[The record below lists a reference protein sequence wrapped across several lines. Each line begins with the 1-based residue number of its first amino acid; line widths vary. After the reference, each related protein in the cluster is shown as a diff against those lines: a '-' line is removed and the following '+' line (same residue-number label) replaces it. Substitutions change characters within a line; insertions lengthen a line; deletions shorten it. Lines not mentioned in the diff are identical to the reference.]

1 MSSNINPYNIDGTFP
16 VAGQDNS
23 SQGFRDNFTNIKN
36 NFAFA
41 QSEINDLQT
50 KTILTS
56 ALSGQT
62 ISNDMAGTQIVRPQ
76 LRAWTESYID
86 LGLISTGVASLDFT
100 QASVYKVLTGGSITI
115 SFPIGTWPA
124 VSGQGALGYGLLR
137 LWVIVTNTAHIIT
150 LPSGVTAGVADL
162 IGYDA
167 ATRTIKFADTGT
179 YVFDFSSIDNGTNFL
194 IEDPVR
200 GRRVVR
206 DNLRVSGNL
215 NVAGNTIVSNS
226 YVPTRSNSSGTAG
239 QISYTDTHFYVCVS
253 TNNWLRA
260 NLTAF

>member
-41 QSEINDLQT
+41 QSEINDLQS
-50 KTILTS
+50 KAILTS

-76 LRAWTESYID
+76 LRAWTEAYLD

-100 QASVYKVLTGGSITI
+100 QASVYKFETGGPVVI
-115 SFPIGTWPA
+115 SFPTGTWPA
-124 VSGQGALGYGLLR
+124 VTGQGALGYGSLR
-137 LWVIVTNTAHIIT
+137 LWVTVTDTAHTIT
-150 LPSGVTAGVADL
+150 LPASVTIGANDL
-162 IGYDA
+162 VGYNA
-167 ATRTIKFADTGT
+167 ATHTISFSATGT
-179 YVFDFSSIDNGTNFL
+179 YVYDFSSTDNATNFL
-194 IEDPVR
+194 IDDPVR
-200 GRRVVR
+200 GRRAVR
-206 DNLRVSGNL
+206 DNLTISGNL
-215 NVAGNTIVSNS
+215 TVGRNTVISNS
-226 YVPTRSNSSGTAG
+226 YIPTSSNSAGTTG
-239 QISYTDTHFYVCVS
+239 QISYDSSHVYICVG